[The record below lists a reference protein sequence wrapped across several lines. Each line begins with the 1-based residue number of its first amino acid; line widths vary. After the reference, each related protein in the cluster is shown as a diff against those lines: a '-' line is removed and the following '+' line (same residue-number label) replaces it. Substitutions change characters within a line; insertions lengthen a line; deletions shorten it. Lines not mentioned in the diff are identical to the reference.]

1 MIAQFEQL
9 RTTPTVCFN
18 AFFLRKERFDAPFH
32 FHPEYELTL
41 ILSSRGTRYV
51 GNSFEDFEENDLVLV
66 GPNLP
71 HCWKNIGS
79 NDQKANAVVVHW
91 DCELI
96 DRKWLDL
103 SEFSEIRHLLGL
115 AAGGVKF
122 SRSTAVRFR
131 RRLRTLTTLREFER
145 FHYFLK
151 ILYELSGCSERRTLV
166 MSEDKTRLNYANNER
181 IGVVLEYIR
190 ENYIQKITLSQ
201 VAKKVRMTEE
211 GFSRFFSRVMR
222 KTFVSY
228 LNEYRINRACTQLVE
243 TDKQISTIC
252 YESGYDT
259 QPFFFKQFRKFKNCS
274 PGEYRDN
281 YLQTGET
288 LIIGGPKGR

>member
-9 RTTPTVCFN
+9 RTAPAACFN
-18 AFFLRKERFDAPFH
+18 AFSLKKERFDAPFH

-41 ILSSRGTRYV
+41 ILSSRGTRFV
-51 GNSFEDFEENDLVLV
+51 GNSFEDFEANDLVLI

-79 NDQKANAVVVHW
+79 NGQKANAVVVHW
-91 DCELI
+91 DCGLI
-96 DRKWLDL
+96 DKKWLDL
-103 SEFSEIRHLLGL
+103 SEFSGISHLLML
-115 AAGGVKF
+115 AARGVKF
-122 SRSTAVRFR
+122 SRSTAVQFR
-131 RRLRTLTTLREFER
+131 RRLRTLTTLRDFGR

-151 ILYELSGCSERRTLV
+151 ILYELSGSSEMRTLV
-166 MSEDKTRLNYANNER
+166 MSEDETRLNYANSER

-190 ENYIQKITLSQ
+190 ERYMQKITLSE
-201 VAKKVRMTEE
+201 VANKVRMTEE

-228 LNEYRINRACTQLVE
+228 LNEYRINRACTMLIE

-252 YESGYDT
+252 YDSGYDT

-281 YLQTGET
+281 YLRTGDQW
-288 LIIGGPKGR
+288 

>member
-9 RTTPTVCFN
+9 RTTPAICFN
-18 AFFLRKERFDAPFH
+18 AFFLRKEKFDAPFH

-51 GNSFEDFEENDLVLV
+51 GNSFENFEENDLVLV

-71 HCWKNIGS
+71 HCWKNIGLY
-79 NDQKANAVVVHW
+79 DQKANAVVVHW
-91 DCELI
+91 DSTLI

-103 SEFSEIRHLLGL
+103 NEFSGINRLLGL
-115 AAGGVKF
+115 AARGVSF

-131 RRLRTLTTLREFER
+131 RRLMTLTRLREFER

-151 ILYELSGCSERRTLV
+151 ILYELSGSSEMRTLV
-166 MSEDKTRLNYANNER
+166 MSEDKARLNYANSER
-181 IGVVLEYIR
+181 IGMVLEYIR
-190 ENYIQKITLSQ
+190 ENFMQKITLLE
-201 VAKKVRMTEE
+201 VANNVSMTEE

-252 YESGYDT
+252 YDSGYDT
-259 QPFFFKQFRKFKNCS
+259 QPFFFKQFRKFKSCS
-274 PGEYRDN
+274 PGEYRN
-281 YLQTGET
+281 TYQRTGD
-288 LIIGGPKGR
+288 

>member
-9 RTTPTVCFN
+9 RTAPAACFN
-18 AFFLRKERFDAPFH
+18 AFSLKKERFDAPFH

-51 GNSFEDFEENDLVLV
+51 GNSFEDFEANDLVLI

-91 DCELI
+91 DCGLI
-96 DRKWLDL
+96 DKKWLDL
-103 SEFSEIRHLLGL
+103 SEFSGISHLLML
-115 AAGGVKF
+115 AARGVKF
-122 SRSTAVRFR
+122 GRSTAVQFR

-151 ILYELSGCSERRTLV
+151 ILYELSGSGEMRTLV
-166 MSEDKTRLNYANNER
+166 MSEEETRLNYANSER
-181 IGVVLEYIR
+181 IGVVLEYVR
-190 ENYIQKITLSQ
+190 ERYMQKITLSE
-201 VAKKVRMTEE
+201 VANKVRMKEE

-228 LNEYRINRACTQLVE
+228 LNEYRINRVCTLLVE

-274 PGEYRDN
+274 PGEYRNN
-281 YLQTGET
+281 YLRTGDQW
-288 LIIGGPKGR
+288 